1 MVGSTTGNV
10 VIQAGQDAKVSG
22 SDVIAA
28 GNIDITGKNVR
39 FDPGTDQLQ
48 SSESHEFK
56 QSGVSVSLSGGI
68 LSAATTAVQTAQAA
82 AGAKNKRVLA
92 LNALQSYAKG
102 SDAVDTAKAMGSAA
116 SPGDAAAASG
126 IRVSVSAGSSQ
137 SKSESSTSATAN
149 SASTALAG
157 GNLTISATQ
166 GDITAVGA
174 TLGAQNVSLDASK
187 NVNLQAATDSTSN
200 RGTNSN
206 SSASVGLS
214 FGIGGQSTGL
224 SLDIAAAKGKGVANG
239 DSASQQNTTV
249 TAKNQV
255 SIKSGAD
262 TNVQGAQVSGERI
275 STNVGGNLNLAS
287 AQDSATYAANQSNAG
302 FAVSIPIYG
311 TGGSAS
317 ISSSKSQTDANY
329 QSVNQQSGLFAGS
342 GGYDIKVRGNTDLQ
356 GAVIDSTASADK
368 NQLTTASLTHGDIQ
382 NSLSASSSTSG
393 TTLGT
398 GMLSGNYA
406 AAKGIAGNLLDRG
419 AASAS
424 DASTAKSAIAQG
436 TLTLTGAQPST
447 DISRDTSNTNRA
459 LAKPDIAGLQNAAQG
474 QRADGN
480 LLFAT
485 IVAVADDGLK
495 KMANPKLLQVFC
507 AQEPCSNDQKANTA
521 KITTLAQQAMSDDPT
536 LTPDQA
542 VTKAISLIAGPNG
555 DSTKAD
561 PVLSQSD
568 PNRLIRDVPNP
579 NTGEITSIKNIQTL
593 PVTVD
598 DLQTLPNDQK
608 TNNTVF
614 SNGIFNGQQR
624 AAELA
629 EQQAP
634 RLDPSDPAQRQQIEN
649 AGGVVMGDVYLVHTD
664 RANTTLGELTVSGV
678 EKAAEILGIPT
689 PAATL
694 KAQAIEALSTNNA
707 TGATDN
713 PINSIG
719 HSRGTMTDVGTF
731 SVLGNGGYSNP
742 NLTIIENNPAAKQER
757 IEQTAGQITSPSN
770 VHIYAP
776 PNDPVPTLVGG
787 YNGDPSASIQAI
799 PSVINTGYSVHSSP
813 GAGAVGSNS
822 ADVNKP
828 FSYDGLNIDQLNQ
841 TRQPQTNTMLQK
853 VLSQP
858 TSTPTP
864 PTTDPATLLQ
874 QQTANQNNAQMN
886 SLLPT
891 TPIVPAT
898 STSGSTDSRVNA
910 AQDLLK
916 QLTPKG
922 Q

>member
-1 MVGSTTGNV
+1 LSSTASAERQNSERADNIGSTISATSVNVVAGKDIKVTGSSVVSDQATTLIAKNNVTIEAARNTLSQNSFHEETQSGLFSGGGIGFTIGSRSQTDQYNTNGTSQSQSRSMVGSTGGNV

-22 SDVIAA
+22 SDVVAA

-206 SSASVGLS
+206 SSASVDLS

-342 GGYDIKVRGNTDLQ
+342 GGYDIKVKGNTDLQ

-447 DISRDTSNTNRA
+447 DISRDTRNTNRA
-459 LAKPDIAGLQNAAQG
+459 LAKPDIAGLQNAAQE

-485 IVAVADDGLK
+485 ATAV
-495 KMANPKLLQVFC
+495 
-507 AQEPCSNDQKANTA
+507 
-521 KITTLAQQAMSDDPT
+521 
-536 LTPDQA
+536 
-542 VTKAISLIAGPNG
+542 
-555 DSTKAD
+555 
-561 PVLSQSD
+561 SD
-568 PNRLIRDVPNP
+568 PINRAMTADKKIVLQKCDGPGGTNC
-579 NTGEITSIKNIQTL
+579 TQTQ
-593 PVTVD
+593 VD
-598 DLQTLPNDQK
+598 ASQVKAGSDGK
-608 TNNTVF
+608 IYVF
-614 SNGIFNGQQR
+614 NNGIMNNEADAQSN
-624 AAELA
+624 AAK
-629 EQQAP
+629 QS
-634 RLDPSDPAQRQQIEN
+634 SDTANKQGVYVIINPYTGN
-649 AGGVVMGDVYLVHTD
+649 AVSEVLYAGVDKL
-664 RANTTLGELTVSGV
+664 NELTGGNLPISN
-678 EKAAEILGIPT
+678 AS
-689 PAATL
+689 
-694 KAQAIEALSTNNA
+694 QANIDLRNQASAVGGTVI
-707 TGATDN
+707 DVD
-713 PINSIG
+713 
-719 HSRGTMTDVGTF
+719 HSRGTLTSSNATATQVNSGQNNVPLGSVTFNGGAANAERGANLLQQATQNAPSGPGTQLQAMHVDDPVGTLIGGNDSTGGVPGQSLGKAHGTYGPNASKVDQIEVWG
-731 SVLGNGGYSNP
+731 SV
-742 NLTIIENNPAAKQER
+742 
-757 IEQTAGQITSPSN
+757 
-770 VHIYAP
+770 
-776 PNDPVPTLVGG
+776 
-787 YNGDPSASIQAI
+787 
-799 PSVINTGYSVHSSP
+799 
-813 GAGAVGSNS
+813 GA
-822 ADVNKP
+822 
-828 FSYDGLNIDQLNQ
+828 NQ
-841 TRQPQTNTMLQK
+841 PIVVK
-853 VLSQP
+853 P
-858 TSTPTP
+858 TST
-864 PTTDPATLLQ
+864 L
-874 QQTANQNNAQMN
+874 
-886 SLLPT
+886 
-891 TPIVPAT
+891 VPKA
-898 STSGSTDSRVNA
+898 GSA
-910 AQDLLK
+910 
-916 QLTPKG
+916 P
-922 Q
+922 